1 VTEQENRMKRI
12 LIAGAFALAAGTQ
25 AFAADLPP
33 PVQMPPRAPAV
44 YVPAPSPAYNWGG
57 IYLGVN
63 AGYAFGSSTWTGTS
77 GSFALDGPMAG
88 GTLGFNYQVGT
99 WVLGGEG
106 DFDWQNLRGAS
117 TTGPCN
123 VGPGSPGGC
132 DTSSN
137 WIGTFRGRVG
147 YAFDRILL
155 YGTAGGAVTNLK
167 ASTGTLLPAAGT
179 PTWQSNT
186 ELGWTAGAGV
196 EAALTDNL
204 TAKLEYLFADFSH
217 ATCSAA
223 ASCAAAVTPSTVS
236 FYENMVRLGV
246 NYKFNF

>member
-57 IYLGVN
+57 IYLGIN
-63 AGYAFGSSTWTGTS
+63 AGYGFGSSTWTTPLGTS
-77 GSFALDGPMAG
+77 GSFSADGAVAG

-117 TTGPCN
+117 AAASICGPAA
-123 VGPGSPGGC
+123 VGGC
-132 DTSSN
+132 DTASN
-137 WIGTFRGRVG
+137 WLATFRGRVG
-147 YAFDRILL
+147 YAADRILI
-155 YGTAGGAVTNLK
+155 YGTAGGAVTDIET
-167 ASTGTLLPAAGT
+167 STGALPWAT
-179 PTWQSNT
+179 NT

-223 ASCAAAVTPSTVS
+223 ASCATTVTPSTVS